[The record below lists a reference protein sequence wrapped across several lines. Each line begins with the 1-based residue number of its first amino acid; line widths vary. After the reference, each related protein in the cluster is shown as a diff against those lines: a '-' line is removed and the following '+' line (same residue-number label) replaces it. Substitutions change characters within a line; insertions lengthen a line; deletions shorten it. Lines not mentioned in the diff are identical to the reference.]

1 MGGICPRAPLPSHPR
16 RLRPRQP
23 APLPGGSAAGQLG
36 GGRNFTSLFNTGDA
50 PIRPRIFWRD
60 REGSSGEGRRL
71 AGKTL
76 CTLEGAELRKNLRI
90 PPPPALP
97 TPFLLEIAV
106 RVSDTPARGGQALL
120 YGGGRG
126 GSGHSWAPERP
137 RAAPG
142 APPSPVQAVLPRRS
156 RRGRRA
162 EPGRIR
168 QGGESRAG
176 LGSRA
181 ASGRA
186 DRCPPPSRQRK
197 LPLEW
202 SFLRPRWHRD
212 GAVREGSDRKV

>member
-1 MGGICPRAPLPSHPR
+1 MHRWLLTPR

-90 PPPPALP
+90 PLPRALP

-126 GSGHSWAPERP
+126 GSGHRWAQLGARTAPRRP
-137 RAAPG
+137 RGAAVAGPARPPPAEQARPPG
-142 APPSPVQAVLPRRS
+142 RAGQDQAGRGEQGWAGLQGCSGQGRPVSTALQAEETASGMVLPS
-156 RRGRRA
+156 TPLA
-162 EPGRIR
+162 
-168 QGGESRAG
+168 QGWSC
-176 LGSRA
+176 
-181 ASGRA
+181 SGR
-186 DRCPPPSRQRK
+186 
-197 LPLEW
+197 
-202 SFLRPRWHRD
+202 
-212 GAVREGSDRKV
+212 